1 MLNNSKSLFNFEKTD
16 EILRNKTLQE
26 VKNVCNYC
34 YKCDLSKTR
43 KNVVFGDGIFSS
55 KIMLIG
61 EGPGENED
69 QTGLP
74 FVGKAGKFL
83 DKILESQDISR
94 EKNIYICN
102 IVKCR
107 PPENRVP
114 TNTEIEACKEYL
126 DIQIQLMRPKI
137 IILCGSTAV
146 KVMLGI
152 KSGITKIRGQWFE
165 GPFGAKMMPLLHPSY
180 LLRNQSKAVDSPQWL
195 TLQDIKEIKK
205 ELDYFTSQK

>member
-1 MLNNSKSLFNFEKTD
+1 MPNTQQSLFNFNNTD
-16 EILRNKTLQE
+16 EKLRLKTLEE
-26 VKNVCNYC
+26 VQNVCNNC

-43 KNVVFGDGIFSS
+43 KNVVFGEGVFSS

-61 EGPGENED
+61 EGPGQNED
-69 QTGLP
+69 ETGKP
-74 FVGKAGKFL
+74 FVGKAGRFL

-114 TNTEIEACKEYL
+114 TNEEMTACKVYL
-126 DIQIQLMRPKI
+126 DAQIQLMRPKI

-146 KVMLGI
+146 KAMLGI

-165 GPFGAKMMPLLHPSY
+165 GSFGAKIMPVLHPSY

-195 TLQDIKEIKK
+195 TLQDIQEIRK
-205 ELDYFTSQK
+205 ELDSFE

>member
-1 MLNNSKSLFNFEKTD
+1 MPNNQQILFNFEKTD
-16 EILRNKTLQE
+16 ENLKHKTLEE

-43 KNVVFGDGIFSS
+43 TNVVFGDGVFSS

-61 EGPGENED
+61 EGPGQNED
-69 QTGLP
+69 ETGKP

-83 DKILESQDISR
+83 DKILESQNISR

-107 PPENRVP
+107 PPKNRIP
-114 TNTEIEACKEYL
+114 TNEEMTACKVYL
-126 DIQIQLMRPKI
+126 DAQIQLMRPKI

-146 KVMLGI
+146 KAMLGI
-152 KSGITKIRGQWFE
+152 KSGITKIRGQWLE

-180 LLRNQSKAVDSPQWL
+180 LLRNQSKAIDSPQWL
-195 TLQDIKEIKK
+195 TLQDIQEIKK
-205 ELDYFTSQK
+205 ELDSFN